1 MPFFRNFFHLLNL
14 VVRLRVGMATE
25 PTLDLGTLRRI
36 QRSTN
41 LQDLAG
47 EIPSQAFI
55 VYPAS
60 PMSGLSIVS
69 SIASDSDG
77 ESLTT
82 DSDGHADSDSEDDDD
97 TVLYM
102 ATRTKSPAQGKYR
115 LAIKGCSGIKR
126 NKKFVDLLQLK
137 GQNMSCRAEA
147 TTIGNH
153 YNSDDDSSDDD
164 DERGILVFSST
175 RQKLLVSA

>member
-1 MPFFRNFFHLLNL
+1 M
-14 VVRLRVGMATE
+14 
-25 PTLDLGTLRRI
+25 
-36 QRSTN
+36 
-41 LQDLAG
+41 
-47 EIPSQAFI
+47 

-60 PMSGLSIVS
+60 PMSDLSIVS

-137 GQNMSCRAEA
+137 GQNMSCRVRFRPPSPLPA
-147 TTIGNH
+147 IRI
-153 YNSDDDSSDDD
+153 SS
-164 DERGILVFSST
+164 
-175 RQKLLVSA
+175 